1 MRMASPTQWSKISQI
16 LEHLT
21 NNVRVLLMN
30 KYLQN
35 SAIFVKLPVRVNVY
49 RQNIRSAKSGV
60 FRPKAFQ
67 QSVLR
72 QNVRIPE
79 KQNLLVPSKA
89 CTKCILLWELLFHVL
104 NKDSFTYLNKYEEE
118 KKFPSI
124 NKRQT
129 SYMKIVRETL
139 SNREN

>member
-35 SAIFVKLPVRVNVY
+35 SAIFVKLPVRVNVH

-79 KQNLLVPSKA
+79 KQNLLVPSKT

-129 SYMKIVRETL
+129 
-139 SNREN
+139 